1 MTAFW
6 VHHGLFRYTVSV
18 TEGSSNPGARLVS
31 AGSPYPQ
38 PLGLLGPEDH
48 LCDLTLKPCTWCGSV
63 CTLTHLTLGWEVI
76 GPSAVLG
83 YSTCVLC

>member
-1 MTAFW
+1 MTVFW
-6 VHHGLFRYTVSV
+6 VHRGLFRYSVSV

-48 LCDLTLKPCTWCGSV
+48 LCDLTLKPCT
-63 CTLTHLTLGWEVI
+63 LTRLALGWEVI